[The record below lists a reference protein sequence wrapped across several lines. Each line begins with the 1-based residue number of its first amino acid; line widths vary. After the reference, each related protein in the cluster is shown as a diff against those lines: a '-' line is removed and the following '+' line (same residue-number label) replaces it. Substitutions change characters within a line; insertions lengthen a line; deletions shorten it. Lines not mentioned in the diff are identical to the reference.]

1 MRKSSVL
8 VIVILLLVVM
18 LGVGAVGYLSKGFKD
33 WDYKDWFKQEQKEQQ
48 GVKDNEGNTLN
59 PEKVYAMPSSLG
71 VSTVADV
78 DPAKSTVNLIATVKP
93 DNATMQNVEWSVEW
107 VGEYVGGWTGAS
119 EAVTDFIELR
129 PMANNPNAIT
139 VTIVKAFGQ
148 QLKIVAKSKDN
159 PNLKCETIVDY
170 VSDDFEF
177 MYSNNGEFGYRLPG
191 TDFTE
196 EVEAVLKPITTAKD
210 GTVDKLQ
217 FGASISELVVCT
229 VRDDYTYSYSLQ
241 FTKEFRDY
249 IKQEQLIVTCVSSPV
264 SLPVEKFSGGFSI
277 EGAVVDFSFES
288 FTKFLVHTSDGNIE
302 YAHYNNFM
310 DIMSNFQT
318 ENPTKNVFYISTN
331 IVGTYNSYSF
341 DCYFRIN
348 PDALYIYN
356 TDITVNNDHIY
367 VGGVK

>member
-1 MRKSSVL
+1 
-8 VIVILLLVVM
+8 M

-33 WDYKDWFKQEQKEQQ
+33 WDYKDWFKQEQKAQQ
-48 GVKDNEGNTLN
+48 GVKDNEGNVLE
-59 PEKVYAMPSSLG
+59 PDKVYAMPSSLG
-71 VSTVADV
+71 FSTVADV
-78 DPAKSTVNLIATVKP
+78 DASKSTVNLIATVKP

-148 QLKIVAKSKDN
+148 QLKIIAKSKDN
-159 PNLKCETIVDY
+159 PNLKCETVVDY
-170 VSDDFEF
+170 VSDEF
-177 MYSNNGEFGYRLPG
+177 GFVYFNNGEGGYREPG
-191 TDFTE
+191 LTENPTTDVFR
-196 EVEAVLKPITTAKD
+196 KPITTAKD

-217 FGASISELVVCT
+217 FGASILDVVVCT
-229 VRDDYTYSYSLQ
+229 VRDDYKYSYSLQ
-241 FTKEFRDY
+241 FTKEFSDY
-249 IKQEQLIVTCVSSPV
+249 MKQEQSIVTCISSPV
-264 SLPVEKFSGGFSI
+264 SLPVEKFPAGSFSI
-277 EGAVVDFSFES
+277 SGAVVDFSFES
-288 FTKFLVHTSDGNIE
+288 FKSFMQHTSGGNIE

-341 DCYFRIN
+341 DCYFKVN

>member
-1 MRKSSVL
+1 
-8 VIVILLLVVM
+8 M

-78 DPAKSTVNLIATVKP
+78 DPAKATVNLIATVQP
-93 DNATMQNVEWSVEW
+93 NHATMQNVEWSVEW
-107 VGEYVGGWTGAS
+107 VGEGIYKDHKT
-119 EAVTDFIELR
+119 TDYLTLNA
-129 PMANNPNAIT
+129 MANNPNAVT
-139 VTIVKAFGQ
+139 VTVIKAFGQ

-177 MYSNNGEFGYRLPG
+177 SYFNNGELGYREPG
-191 TDFTE
+191 LTENPTTDVFR
-196 EVEAVLKPITTAKD
+196 KPITTSKN

-217 FGASISELVVCT
+217 FAAFISEVVVCT
-229 VRDDYTYSYSLQ
+229 VRDDYTYSYTFK
-241 FTKEFRDY
+241 FTESFKSYMR
-249 IKQEQLIVTCVSSPV
+249 QERLIVTCGSDVKLSNES
-264 SLPVEKFSGGFSI
+264 FSDGLYG

-288 FTKFLVHTSDGNIE
+288 FTKFLVHTSGGNIE
-302 YAHYNNFM
+302 YAHYNQFM
-310 DIMSNFQT
+310 DIMRNFQT
-318 ENPTKNVFYISTN
+318 ENPTDNVFSITSD

-341 DCYFRIN
+341 DCYFRVN

-367 VGGVK
+367 VGGVA